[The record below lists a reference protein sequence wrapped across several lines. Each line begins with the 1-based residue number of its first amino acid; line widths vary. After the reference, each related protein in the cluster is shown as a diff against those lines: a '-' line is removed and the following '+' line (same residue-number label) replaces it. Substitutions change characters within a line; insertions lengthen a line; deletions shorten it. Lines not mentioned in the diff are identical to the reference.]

1 MSARKPRGA
10 QFPVHYQDCNLKV
23 YTNPSGEVFVED
35 VQTGVS
41 LRISANRAEGL
52 HFTTGGRLEP
62 ILVTNMIGYRV
73 EPRKP

>member
-1 MSARKPRGA
+1 MSAGKTRGA
-10 QFPVHYQDCNLKV
+10 QFPVHYEDRNLKV
-23 YTNPSGEVFVED
+23 YTNPSGEVFIED

-41 LRISANRAEGL
+41 LRICANRADGL
-52 HFTTGGRLEP
+52 HFTTCGRLEP